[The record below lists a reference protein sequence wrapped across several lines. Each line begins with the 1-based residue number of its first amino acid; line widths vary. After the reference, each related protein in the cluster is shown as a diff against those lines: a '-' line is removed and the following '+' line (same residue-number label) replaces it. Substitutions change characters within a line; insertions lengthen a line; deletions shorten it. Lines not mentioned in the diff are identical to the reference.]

1 MERAALV
8 CIHGFRKLIGD
19 YLRHLDLLQ
28 FSLHLLHYIFSYLQ
42 KKRKRKGKG
51 KLIDLQSFNE
61 CWQYE
66 NIRKYIYNRYVI
78 YE

>member
-42 KKRKRKGKG
+42 KKKGKE
-51 KLIDLQSFNE
+51 KE
-61 CWQYE
+61 KE
-66 NIRKYIYNRYVI
+66 NSSIYNHSMSAGNMKISGSI
-78 YE
+78 YITDM